1 MLNFCCICRKDN
13 NNLNVLDSK
22 INLISSPLK
31 YSNNKIKKELF
42 NITSKNNNETKSI
55 NKNINKDLNNNPIII
70 QNQKA
75 KEIIKELKDFKNEEK
90 KTFKNNNNINS
101 RNKKNLDF
109 EKKYF
114 TESPCENLRFI
125 YSDEKGDLENKKS
138 INNNNSDLNFTF
150 FKKNTRLG
158 PRKNYSSSIKSIPK
172 IKLEKN
178 LKFKMEEK
186 QTIKKVNVEFKR
198 KEKKDKGDCLTLKS
212 CKLEN
217 LEKKV
222 KKLNPPPNLSKFKHR
237 QSVMNYETIHL
248 NKIGNVKKSCSVL
261 SIFEQNGNIIEN
273 KILKYLSKKYKILNR
288 ESLLE
293 ITYIKNLKNINTE
306 NNFVDS
312 EGKGKINLYLEN
324 LKGEILLDKLIIGP
338 LGLIKFS
345 RRKAKDTITFFGYSE
360 QKDYNDYILNNT
372 SFIYNNKTFTKT
384 LFAFSYDINCQKY
397 FIQPILDNN
406 KGGRFI
412 LINISDNGFSFINN
426 KAVVLNKTIIYIIPS
441 NNGNFNNLVYNLK
454 LRIYEENETKGTEVL
469 INNVENGQELRI
481 GYNENDRIKI
491 KYLDGINKQNY
502 CSIVFD
508 KEKEIW
514 NIKGNNAWLV
524 LSQKYNIKEETLIK
538 IGEDIIKINIAP

>member
-75 KEIIKELKDFKNEEK
+75 KEIIKELKDFQNEEK

-125 YSDEKGDLENKKS
+125 YSDEKGE
-138 INNNNSDLNFTF
+138 
-150 FKKNTRLG
+150 
-158 PRKNYSSSIKSIPK
+158 
-172 IKLEKN
+172 
-178 LKFKMEEK
+178 
-186 QTIKKVNVEFKR
+186 
-198 KEKKDKGDCLTLKS
+198 
-212 CKLEN
+212 LEN

-360 QKDYNDYILNNT
+360 LKDYNDYILNNT

-406 KGGRFI
+406 KGSRFI

>member
-1 MLNFCCICRKDN
+1 
-13 NNLNVLDSK
+13 
-22 INLISSPLK
+22 
-31 YSNNKIKKELF
+31 
-42 NITSKNNNETKSI
+42 
-55 NKNINKDLNNNPIII
+55 
-70 QNQKA
+70 
-75 KEIIKELKDFKNEEK
+75 
-90 KTFKNNNNINS
+90 
-101 RNKKNLDF
+101 
-109 EKKYF
+109 
-114 TESPCENLRFI
+114 
-125 YSDEKGDLENKKS
+125 
-138 INNNNSDLNFTF
+138 
-150 FKKNTRLG
+150 
-158 PRKNYSSSIKSIPK
+158 
-172 IKLEKN
+172 
-178 LKFKMEEK
+178 
-186 QTIKKVNVEFKR
+186 
-198 KEKKDKGDCLTLKS
+198 
-212 CKLEN
+212 
-217 LEKKV
+217 
-222 KKLNPPPNLSKFKHR
+222 
-237 QSVMNYETIHL
+237 MNYETIHL

-360 QKDYNDYILNNT
+360 LKDYNDYILNNT

-406 KGGRFI
+406 KGSRFI

-502 CSIVFD
+502 CSIIFD